1 MFEKGVVYAQVQTE
15 TEKHDRYV
23 NPEVIGE
30 RRGGGGG
37 GVRVEG
43 VVAGGEQGRG
53 GDRGRLRARRLERRW
68 ERLQDW
74 CFACHAEHRPAI
86 NIMEMLM
93 WKMLMMQVKW
103 Q

>member
-37 GVRVEG
+37 GVRVRVEG
-43 VVAGGEQGRG
+43 VGVGQES
-53 GDRGRLRARRLERRW
+53 
-68 ERLQDW
+68 
-74 CFACHAEHRPAI
+74 
-86 NIMEMLM
+86 
-93 WKMLMMQVKW
+93 
-103 Q
+103 

>member
-30 RRGGGGG
+30 RRGGGGD

-43 VVAGGEQGRG
+43 VGVGQES
-53 GDRGRLRARRLERRW
+53 
-68 ERLQDW
+68 
-74 CFACHAEHRPAI
+74 
-86 NIMEMLM
+86 
-93 WKMLMMQVKW
+93 
-103 Q
+103 

>member
-30 RRGGGGG
+30 KRGGGGD

-43 VVAGGEQGRG
+43 VGVGQES
-53 GDRGRLRARRLERRW
+53 
-68 ERLQDW
+68 
-74 CFACHAEHRPAI
+74 
-86 NIMEMLM
+86 
-93 WKMLMMQVKW
+93 
-103 Q
+103 

>member
-30 RRGGGGG
+30 RRGGEGGG

-43 VVAGGEQGRG
+43 VGVGQES
-53 GDRGRLRARRLERRW
+53 
-68 ERLQDW
+68 
-74 CFACHAEHRPAI
+74 
-86 NIMEMLM
+86 
-93 WKMLMMQVKW
+93 
-103 Q
+103 

>member
-30 RRGGGGG
+30 RRGGGGEGG

-43 VVAGGEQGRG
+43 VGVGQES
-53 GDRGRLRARRLERRW
+53 
-68 ERLQDW
+68 
-74 CFACHAEHRPAI
+74 
-86 NIMEMLM
+86 
-93 WKMLMMQVKW
+93 
-103 Q
+103 